1 MEISKYPL
9 LKITFFFILGIVI
22 ASQNVLPSQ
31 PLFFI
36 TLVVFFIALVCYTLS
51 RYHKKGTLLF
61 GFTSLLLALLIG
73 ITTFTIHD
81 ETQNSNHFI
90 QQLSENQTKSLYTVI
105 LKEKRKSS
113 AKYQKYIAEIV
124 TLDQK
129 ESRGKILVSFLK
141 ESTPP
146 LIIGQRIHIYSPI
159 FLHKA
164 PTNPNQFDYGNYLK
178 KQAVYGQSFPHP
190 DNIIIT
196 NQIQKDG
203 YYYAD
208 FIRNKIVGNLERK
221 GFHQNE
227 LQVVFALLLGQQ
239 QDIAPDIVTH
249 YQVAGAVH
257 ILSVS
262 GLHVGFVMLFIG
274 FLLRPLPNTVW
285 GKTLKIII
293 ITASLWLFA
302 LLAGLSPSVVRS
314 VTMYSFLAFALYYN
328 RSSTMYQSLTASL
341 LLILLCNPAFLF
353 DIGFQLSYTAVFFIV
368 WFQPV
373 LSKFWKTKNKISQ
386 YFWDI
391 ITVSLA
397 AQLGTFPLSLY
408 YFHQFPALFLI
419 TNIVVIP
426 LLAVIMIYGI
436 IVLLLAICN
445 LLPLFAS
452 KSLEY
457 LVYTLNQII
466 KRVASFEQFSIQ
478 NIPFSI
484 TMLISSYLLI
494 ISCILWY
501 KKPIA
506 KNGLFVVISLVVI
519 QLAFLDSK
527 RIQFKDEWIV
537 FDINKQSVFVH
548 KQNHHA
554 SFFHTDELIKEPE
567 NHFILQSF
575 LVGNFIKS
583 TSTTAMQNLYF
594 VNNTKILVIDSLGVY
609 PKNCKPDII
618 ILIQSPKINLNR
630 IIKELQPNEIIADA
644 SNYKSYIQW
653 WSVTCKQNK
662 IPFHYTREKGFYK
675 LKK

>member
-90 QQLSENQTKSLYTVI
+90 HQLSENQTKSLYTVI

-146 LIIGQRIHIYSPI
+146 LIIGQRIHISSPI

-262 GLHVGFVMLFIG
+262 GLHVGFIMLFIG

-594 VNNTKILVIDSLGVY
+594 VNNTKILVIDSIGVY